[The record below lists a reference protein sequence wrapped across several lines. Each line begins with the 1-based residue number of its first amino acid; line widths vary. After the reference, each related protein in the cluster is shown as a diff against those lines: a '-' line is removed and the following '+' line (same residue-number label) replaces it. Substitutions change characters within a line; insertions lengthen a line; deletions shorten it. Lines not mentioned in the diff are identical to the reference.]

1 MARQKDPNLI
11 RELAAIMVFNPMRKI
26 FILILVVVAAVL
38 FTVPGARADEISDL
52 QKQIDDLALQL
63 ELSKKATTPLESEVK
78 ALESQIS
85 SISARLSQIQ
95 RDLVESEEDLAYQ
108 KKVLAATV
116 RKFYINSF
124 LNIPLLT
131 IFASHDAAETLKIL
145 TFQQNSSKADR
156 DIIRSISQKVA
167 KLASDKKRLASAQA
181 QLDKQRQ
188 FLKGEIASAKSF
200 QSQLEGKIAVL
211 TARQQEILASRLAAL
226 NIPRSAGT
234 SARGC
239 SDDRSVD
246 PGFSPRL
253 AFFTYGVPNRVGLN
267 QYGAKGRAEAGQSH
281 EQILRAYYE
290 GISFETKSNIQINVE
305 GYGSMPLEGYML
317 GIYEI
322 PDSWP
327 MEALKAQAI
336 AARSYALAY
345 TNNGQKSICTS
356 EKCQVYKG
364 GNKGGN
370 WEQAVKGTEGKVMT
384 NGGSVIT
391 AWYSSTHGGYVLKSD
406 EIGWS
411 ATSWTKHATDTT
423 SGSAGGF
430 GDLSANA
437 YDKGSPW
444 FYCDWG
450 SRAQHNKTAW
460 LKPSEVAD
468 LINALML
475 FKADNST
482 GEHLYQT
489 DKPHPYGGE
498 VWSEERVREEL
509 RNRGITPYSSI
520 TNISVGADFGGGR
533 TTSVNVSGDAGSGSF
548 AGNEFKD
555 IFNLRAPANIQIVGP
570 LFNAE
575 KQ

>member
-1 MARQKDPNLI
+1 
-11 RELAAIMVFNPMRKI
+11 MRKV
-26 FILILVVVAAVL
+26 FILIFIAVFAVL
-38 FTVPGARADEISDL
+38 FTVSGARADEISDL
-52 QKQIDDLALQL
+52 ENQINALQKQVDA
-63 ELSKKATTPLESEVK
+63 SKAATTPLESEAK
-78 ALESQIS
+78 KLEEQIS
-85 SISARLSQIQ
+85 SIGAKLTQIQ
-95 RDLVESEEDLAYQ
+95 KDLAQSEEDLEHQ
-108 KKVLAATV
+108 KKVLAATA
-116 RKFYINSF
+116 RKFYINGF
-124 LNIPLLT
+124 LNIPFLT
-131 IFASHDAAETLKIL
+131 IFSTGDATETLKVL
-145 TFQQNSSKADR
+145 TFQQSSSRADR
-156 DIIRSISQKVA
+156 DIIRSILGKVA

-200 QSQLEGKIAVL
+200 QGELEGKIAVL
-211 TARQQEILASRLAAL
+211 TARQQEILSSRLAAL

-239 SDDRSVD
+239 SDDRDVD

-253 AFFTYGVPNRVGLN
+253 AFFSYGVPNRVGLN

-290 GISFETKSNIQINVE
+290 GINFETRSNINIQVD
-305 GYGSMPLEGYML
+305 GYGSMPLEQYML

-370 WEQAVKGTEGKVMT
+370 WEQAVKATEGKVMT
-384 NGGSVIT
+384 NGGNVIT
-391 AWYSSTHGGYVLKSD
+391 AWYSSTHGGYVLRSD

-411 ATSWTKHATDTT
+411 SASWTKHATDTA

-437 YDKGSPW
+437 YDKNSPW

-450 SRAQHNKTAW
+450 ARAQYNKTAW
-460 LKPSEVAD
+460 LKPTEAAD
-468 LINALML
+468 IINALML
-475 FKADNST
+475 FKADNSA
-482 GEHLYQT
+482 GDHLYQT
-489 DKPHPYGGE
+489 DKPHPFGGE
-498 VWSEERVREEL
+498 IWSEDRVKEEL
-509 RNRGITPYSSI
+509 RNKGLAPYNSI
-520 TNISVGADFGGGR
+520 SNISAGADFGAGM
-533 TTSVNVSGDAGSGSF
+533 TTSVSVSGDAGSKSF
-548 AGNEFKD
+548 AGSEVKD

-570 LFNAE
+570 LFNIE
-575 KQ
+575 RK

>member
-1 MARQKDPNLI
+1 
-11 RELAAIMVFNPMRKI
+11 MRKF
-26 FILILVVVAAVL
+26 FILILVAVVSVVL
-38 FTVPGARADEISDL
+38 TISAARADEISDL
-52 QKQIDDLALQL
+52 QKQIDDLAKQL
-63 ELSKKATTPLESEVK
+63 EASKKATTPLESEVK
-78 ALESQIS
+78 ALEGQIT
-85 SISARLSQIQ
+85 SIGAKLAQIQ
-95 RDLVESEEDLAYQ
+95 KDLAKSEDDLIYQ
-108 KKVLAATV
+108 KKVLATTV
-116 RKFYINSF
+116 RKFYIDSF

-131 IFASHDAAETLKIL
+131 IFSSQDAAETLKIL
-145 TFQQNSSKADR
+145 AFQQNSSRADR
-156 DIIRSISQKVA
+156 EIIRSISEKVV
-167 KLASDKKRLASAQA
+167 KLADDKKRLASAQA
-181 QLDKQRQ
+181 QLDRERQ

-200 QSQLEGKIAVL
+200 QSEIQGKIAVL
-211 TARQQEILASRLAAL
+211 TARQQEILSRRLAAL

-239 SDDRSVD
+239 SDDRAVD

-267 QYGAKGRAEAGQSH
+267 QYGAKGRAEGGQSH
-281 EQILRAYYE
+281 EQILRSYYE
-290 GISFETKSNIQINVE
+290 GISIETKPNIAISVD
-305 GYGSMPLEGYML
+305 GYGSMPLEQYML

-336 AARSYALAY
+336 AARSYALAH

-475 FKADNST
+475 FKADGST

-498 VWSEERVREEL
+498 IWNEERVKQEL
-509 RNRGITPYSSI
+509 SSKGITPY
-520 TNISVGADFGGGR
+520 NSVAGVSAGADFGGGR
-533 TTSVNVSGDAGSGSF
+533 TTSVNVTGDAGSRSFTGS
-548 AGNEFKD
+548 EVKD

-570 LFNAE
+570 LFKYWPE
-575 KQ
+575 HED